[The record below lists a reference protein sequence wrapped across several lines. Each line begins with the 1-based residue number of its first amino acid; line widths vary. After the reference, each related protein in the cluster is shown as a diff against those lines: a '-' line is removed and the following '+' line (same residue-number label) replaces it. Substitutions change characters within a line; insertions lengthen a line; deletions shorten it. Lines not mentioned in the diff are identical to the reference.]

1 MATIRFQCPECDF
14 GDFEVGHLMT
24 ETEVHCIVCLEEQG
38 REIRVECW
46 EEEDPTQAR
55 LRLAAA

>member
-14 GDFEVGHLMT
+14 GDYEVGHLVT
-24 ETEVHCIVCLEEQG
+24 ETEVRCIVCLEEQG
-38 REIRVECW
+38 QEIRVECW
-46 EEEDPTQAR
+46 EAAPTQAR